1 MDGRDSGGEGGGGGG
16 GGEGAAAGGGESGKR
31 SGVTRKIPSKESSI
45 YSHYNAY
52 KVFDFCGCTYV
63 CTCATVCLYVSPI

>member
-1 MDGRDSGGEGGGGGG
+1 MDGQDSAGEGGGGGG

-45 YSHYNAY
+45 YFHYNAFVVVHMY
-52 KVFDFCGCTYV
+52 I
-63 CTCATVCLYVSPI
+63 CATVCLYVSPIWC